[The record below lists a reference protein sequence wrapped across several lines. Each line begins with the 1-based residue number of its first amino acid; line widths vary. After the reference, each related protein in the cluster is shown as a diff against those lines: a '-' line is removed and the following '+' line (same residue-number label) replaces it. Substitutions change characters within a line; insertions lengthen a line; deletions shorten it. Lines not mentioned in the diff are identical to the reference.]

1 MQSGSMNTKVQCCKD
16 LLLLLLKLPQVIPGQ
31 NPESWPLDYNDI
43 TNLVF
48 TVTYA
53 PINTCRSNDQIC
65 KTEDNVAWP
74 NTKYKVPSILKS
86 KPKP

>member
-1 MQSGSMNTKVQCCKD
+1 MNTKVQCCKD

-74 NTKYKVPSILKS
+74 NTKYTVPSILKS

>member
-1 MQSGSMNTKVQCCKD
+1 MNTKVKYCKD

-31 NPESWPLDYNDI
+31 NPESWPLDYNNI

-53 PINTCRSNDQIC
+53 HINTCRSNDEIC
-65 KTEDNVAWP
+65 RTEDSVTWP
-74 NTKYKVPSILKS
+74 NTRYEVPSILKS

>member
-1 MQSGSMNTKVQCCKD
+1 MNTKVQYCKD